1 MAKGYERSCKE
12 MLKIGN
18 VEMKNNVVLAP
29 MAGVCNPAFRLI
41 AKEFGCGLV
50 CAEMVSDK
58 AILHGNTRTL
68 EMLFVDEREKPLS
81 LQIFGGDKDS
91 LIEAVK
97 FVDKNTNADIIDI
110 NMGCPVPKVTKC
122 DAGARWLLDPKKIY
136 EMVSYAADAA
146 KKPVT
151 VKMRIGWDDEHVYAV
166 ENAQAVERA
175 GGAAV
180 SVHGRTREQLYT
192 GKANW
197 DILRDVKQ
205 AVSIPVIGNGDVFS
219 PEDAKRLLAHTNC
232 DGVMI
237 GRGALGNPWMLYRT
251 VHYLTTGELLPDPT
265 PAEKMRIAV
274 LHLDRLSSLKGESV
288 AVREMRKH
296 LAWYLKGLP
305 DSAAVRNTIMDL
317 TTRSSVVSVLDEYV
331 RTVEEMLANV
341 ETDGSESGELVV
353 H

>member
-1 MAKGYERSCKE
+1 MNS
-12 MLKIGN
+12 MLKIGDI
-18 VEMKNNVVLAP
+18 EMKNNVVLAP

-41 AKEFGCGLV
+41 AKEFGTGLV

-58 AILHGNTRTL
+58 AILHGNKRTM

-81 LQIFGGDKDS
+81 LQIFGGDRES
-91 LIEAVK
+91 LVEAAKV
-97 FVDKNTNADIIDI
+97 VDQQTNADIIDI

-122 DAGARWLLDPKKIY
+122 DAGARWLLDPNKIY
-136 EMVSYAADAA
+136 EMVSAVTAAVS
-146 KKPVT
+146 KPVT
-151 VKMRIGWDDEHVYAV
+151 VKMRIGWDDEHIFAVDNAKAV
-166 ENAQAVERA
+166 ESA
-175 GGAAV
+175 GGKAV

-197 DILRDVKQ
+197 DIIRDVKQ

-219 PEDAKRLLAHTNC
+219 PEDARRLLEHTGC

-251 VHYLTTGELLPDPT
+251 IQYLSTGELMPDPL
-265 PAEKMRIAV
+265 PREKMEVAI
-274 LHLDRLSSLKGESV
+274 LHMDRLVALKGEST

-305 DSAAVRNTIMDL
+305 GAARVKDVIMEETGRDKLVEILDQYISSLSEEELAGVNT
-317 TTRSSVVSVLDEYV
+317 
-331 RTVEEMLANV
+331 A
-341 ETDGSESGELVV
+341 